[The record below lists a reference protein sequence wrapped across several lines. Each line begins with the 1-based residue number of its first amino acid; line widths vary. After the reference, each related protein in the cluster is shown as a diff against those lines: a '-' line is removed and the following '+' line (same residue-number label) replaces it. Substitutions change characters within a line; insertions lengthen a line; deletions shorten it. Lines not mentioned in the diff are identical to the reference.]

1 MDARNDLYRGGGEGY
16 ASQQSLK
23 LKYANRHDLIAGAT
37 GTGKIVTLKIMAEEF
52 SAVGGP
58 VFLSDVK
65 SDLAGDLMQREFVT
79 ARRYSGT
86 PGTFAP
92 CRGRRCGICTGSSTG
107 QRAKLHHRPLH
118 YSWSSWRVFQGTL
131 NNQTNSIV

>member
-1 MDARNDLYRGGGEGY
+1 MDARNDLYRGGGDGY
-16 ASQQSLK
+16 DSQQSLK

-37 GTGKIVTLKIMAEEF
+37 GTGKTVTLKIMAEEF
-52 SAVGGP
+52 LAVGVP

-86 PGTFAP
+86 RVGRSRRVGVEDVGSALGQALVKELSCTTGR
-92 CRGRRCGICTGSSTG
+92 CIIRGVLGGFSRD
-107 QRAKLHHRPLH
+107 AE
-118 YSWSSWRVFQGTL
+118 
-131 NNQTNSIV
+131 